1 VGDFLAQFHLQEISH
16 RNLRDQI
23 DHNSKMTRE
32 LKILIQLQLLKILNQ
47 LIRQKKKLEKSKH
60 KFGE

>member
-1 VGDFLAQFHLQEISH
+1 VGDYLAQFHLQEISH
-16 RNLRDQI
+16 RNLKDQI
-23 DHNSKMTRE
+23 DHNSKMKRE
-32 LKILIQLQLLKILNQ
+32 LKILIQLHLLKILNQ